1 MSALTDLFTALANKI
16 RSKTGTATT
25 YTPLQ
30 MVSDGI
36 DDVYAAGYDAGGG
49 GATGIPI
56 TPSNASPVSLTTGDS
71 YEMLANGYAISSYNN
86 LSPSN
91 STPAALADDT
101 IYKTNG
107 TGYAIDSYSSIT
119 PSNSSPV
126 SLSSGSIYK
135 MGGAGKAVA
144 SVTDVTPST
153 ISPASLS
160 GGNIYKPSANGYAI
174 DSYQTI
180 NVYDGSSTAISN
192 RNGIYKISKE
202 EINSPATVIG
212 NTLNSI
218 TPTSS
223 AQTLSSGSV
232 YKMNGTG
239 YVYSSQPTGGFSET
253 ALWTNSAPTSNFAE
267 QSVTLSQSFTNFDY
281 IKINFRV
288 STSTSTSGA
297 ILVSKEMLQQATG
310 NNVVKPSL
318 CCNSGGTGYAR
329 SVNCSSNTSLTI
341 AKAYKFSSTSAG
353 TSTSVAIPTSIVGLK
368 FTP

>member
-71 YEMLANGYAISSYNN
+71 YEMLADGYAISSY
-86 LSPSN
+86 
-91 STPAALADDT
+91 
-101 IYKTNG
+101 TNV
-107 TGYAIDSYSSIT
+107 T

-126 SLSSGSIYK
+126 SLSSGAIYK

-144 SVTDVTPST
+144 SVTDITPNNSTPVALTSGTVYKAGGAGYAIANYTDITPSNT
-153 ISPASLS
+153 NPVSLASNTFYKS
-160 GGNIYKPSANGYAI
+160 GGTGYAI

-180 NVYDGSSTAISN
+180 NVQDGSSTAISSK
-192 RNGIYKISKE
+192 NGIYKITKE
-202 EINSPATVIG
+202 ELNSPATVIG

-218 TPTSS
+218 TPSAS

-239 YVYSSQPTGGFSET
+239 YVYNAPVSAGYTYGWNSATT
-253 ALWTNSAPTSNFAE
+253 AWTNSSPSSNFNS
-267 QSVTLSQSFTNFDY
+267 QTVTTSYTFSNYNFIRITY
-281 IKINFRV
+281 RF
-288 STSTSTSGA
+288 
-297 ILVSKEMLQQATG
+297 
-310 NNVVKPSL
+310 
-318 CCNSGGTGYAR
+318 
-329 SVNCSSNTSLTI
+329 
-341 AKAYKFSSTSAG
+341 
-353 TSTSVAIPTSIVGLK
+353 STSVSTTASMIIPKGSYTAFSKHALGANTGSGNSRVRLFSISGSSITFDSSYQTTASSQTASSAYIIPTKIEVLN
-368 FTP
+368 

>member
-71 YEMLANGYAISSYNN
+71 YEMLSDGYAIASYNN

-91 STPAALADDT
+91 VSPAALADDT

-119 PSNSSPV
+119 PSNSSPASLTSGSIYKMGGAGAAIASYSSVTPSNSSPV

-135 MGGAGKAVA
+135 MGGSGKAVA
-144 SVTDVTPST
+144 SVTDITPSDS
-153 ISPASLS
+153 SPAAMTS
-160 GGNIYKPSANGYAI
+160 GAVYKAGGGGYAI
-174 DSYQTI
+174 
-180 NVYDGSSTAISN
+180 ASN
-192 RNGIYKISKE
+192 PTS
-202 EINSPATVIG
+202 V
-212 NTLNSI
+212 

-223 AQTLSSGSV
+223 GASFSSGMV
-232 YKMNGTG
+232 KMASSG
-239 YVYSSQPTGGFSET
+239 YAYSSKPTGGFDSGT
-253 ALWTNSAPTSNFAE
+253 TLWSNSSPTSSFST
-267 QSVTLSQSFTNFDY
+267 QTVTLNQSIENFDY
-281 IKINFRV
+281 IKFNCRGGTS
-288 STSTSTSGA
+288 STTTGEA
-297 ILVSKEMLQQATG
+297 VYSKEYAKLCVSG
-310 NNVVKPSL
+310 NNNPRMIMVSSVSSSRYVRTIIYVSATQMTIDNGHKYNANGDT
-318 CCNSGGTGYAR
+318 NSY
-329 SVNCSSNTSLTI
+329 C
-341 AKAYKFSSTSAG
+341 
-353 TSTSVAIPTSIVGLK
+353 IPTSIVGYK